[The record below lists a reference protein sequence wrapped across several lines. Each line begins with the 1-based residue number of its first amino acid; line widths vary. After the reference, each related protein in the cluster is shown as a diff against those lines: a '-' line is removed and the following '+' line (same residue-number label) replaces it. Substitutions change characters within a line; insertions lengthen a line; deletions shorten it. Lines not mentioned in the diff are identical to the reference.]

1 MEVAM
6 AANPPEKVSLW
17 QSLGR
22 IDRRIIYLALAI
34 VVIVPLIVPLKLMKD
49 VSPRAREVF
58 TAVDDLKSSGKPLL
72 ISVDFDPASLPEL
85 YPMLISMI
93 RHAFAQNIKVIVLG
107 LWPNGTGLAQQA
119 LAQAA
124 GEFNKQDG
132 VDYAF
137 LGYKAGVD
145 AVILGMGENIK
156 AVFPR
161 DANGR
166 SLDSLPMM
174 TKVRKLADIGFIVS
188 LSAGTPGYQDWLLY
202 AQSRYHARMGA
213 GSTAVQAADAYP
225 YLQSGQLT
233 GLLAGMKGAA
243 EYEFM
248 VSQHGFSK
256 ARMTAAPAMD
266 PQSLAHLAIII
277 LVIIGNIGFFAD
289 RRKGKK
295 S

>member
-1 MEVAM
+1 M
-6 AANPPEKVSLW
+6 ASSPQERFTFW

-22 IDRRIIYLALAI
+22 IDRRILYTVLAI
-34 VVIVPLIVPLKLMKD
+34 VVIVPLVVPLRLMKD

-58 TAVDDLKSSGKPLL
+58 DAIDGLKDSGKPLM

-93 RHAFAQNIKVIVLG
+93 RHAFARDIKVIVLG
-107 LWPNGTGLAQQA
+107 LWPTGIGLGQQA
-119 LAQAA
+119 LADGAK
-124 GEFNKQDG
+124 EFNKQDG
-132 VDYAF
+132 VDYVF
-137 LGYKAGVD
+137 LGFKAGVD
-145 AVILGMGENIK
+145 AVILGMGEKIS
-156 AVFPR
+156 AVFPK
-161 DANGR
+161 DGNGK

-174 TKVRKLADIGFIVS
+174 AKVRKLADIGFIVS
-188 LSAGTPGYQDWLLY
+188 LSAGTPGYSDWLFY
-202 AQSRYHARMGA
+202 AQSRYHAKMGV

-248 VSQHGFSK
+248 VAQHGFSK

-266 PQSLAHLAIII
+266 PQSLAHIAIII

-289 RRKGKK
+289 RRRGK